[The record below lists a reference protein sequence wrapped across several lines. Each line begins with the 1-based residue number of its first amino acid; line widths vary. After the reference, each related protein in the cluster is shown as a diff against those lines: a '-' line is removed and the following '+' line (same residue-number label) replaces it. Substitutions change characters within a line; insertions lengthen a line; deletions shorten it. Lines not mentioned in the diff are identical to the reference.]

1 VARSHA
7 APDDVVV
14 TPRLLLIALTG
25 PVIAEVLA
33 GDPGAFLEHV
43 GVGYPAEWPTE
54 DRHVLE
60 LRRRQI
66 GEGVD
71 HRWLLRAVVTRDEP
85 AMVGRIGFHGP
96 PDPNGMVEIGYKID
110 AQYRRQ
116 GYGFECAER
125 LIAAAE
131 RLPQVTVVR
140 ASIAPDNVPSLR
152 IAERLGLQ
160 RVGEQIDEIDGLELV
175 FERNAGAGARVGGG
189 RLR

>member
-1 VARSHA
+1 MAGSGA

-14 TPRLLLIALTG
+14 TARLLLIALPG

-33 GDPGAFLEHV
+33 GEPGAFVELV
-43 GVGYPAEWPTE
+43 GVGYPVEWPSE

-60 LRRRQI
+60 LRKRQI
-66 GEGVD
+66 SEGVD

-96 PDPNGMVEIGYKID
+96 PDPNGMVEIGYKVD
-110 AQYRRQ
+110 PAYRRQ
-116 GYGFECAER
+116 GFGFECAER
-125 LIAAAE
+125 LIDAAE
-131 RLPQVTVVR
+131 RLSQVSVVR

-152 IAERLGLQ
+152 IAQRLGF
-160 RVGEQIDEIDGLELV
+160 RRIGEQIDEIDGLELV
-175 FERNAGAGARVGGG
+175 FERKAGGG

>member
-1 VARSHA
+1 VAGSRA
-7 APDDVVV
+7 APDEVVV
-14 TPRLLLIALTG
+14 TPRLLLIALPG
-25 PVIAEVLA
+25 PVIDAVLA
-33 GDPGAFLEHV
+33 GEPGAFLEHV

-96 PDPNGMVEIGYKID
+96 PDPNGMVEIGYKVD
-110 AQYRRQ
+110 HLYRRR
-116 GYGFECAER
+116 GFGFECAEG

-131 RLPQVTVVR
+131 QLSQVAVVR

-175 FERNAGAGARVGGG
+175 FERRAGGG